1 MNESTTAVPGS
12 GHVPPPDLHDNAYA
26 GLAAEADAFDAAQWA
41 FGTGFSD
48 PLAGIDTSVPDG
60 LDAAL
65 LGAYALALGDDA
77 LIAAQRLGEWCSRAP
92 DLEEDLA
99 LANLALDLLGQARLL
114 LARAAAADPSL
125 VPDLPELDGSPA
137 PPEDRLAYFRD
148 ADAFRS
154 ATLLERPNGD
164 FAECVVRVL
173 LHATWRL
180 ALLTRLRDSADP
192 VLAAV
197 AGKGVAE
204 LAYQRDFA
212 ARWVVTLAGG
222 TDESRRRVS
231 TALAEAWPWW
241 RALLAPYDAAVRAAA
256 AGIGA
261 DPVAVAA
268 EAEEVLA
275 EVLAAAGLEAAGLEV
290 AGHADLPDGTSVP
303 TGRDGSHTA
312 DLADLLVELQ
322 QVARAHP
329 RGLW

>member
-1 MNESTTAVPGS
+1 MNHTRTD
-12 GHVPPPDLHDNAYA
+12 HVPAPGVHDNAYA

-77 LIAAQRLGEWCSRAP
+77 LVAAQRLGEWCSRAP

-99 LANLALDLLGQARLL
+99 LSNLALDLLGQARLL
-114 LARAAAADPSL
+114 LARAAAADPTL
-125 VPDLPELDGSPA
+125 VPDLPELEGSPA

-148 ADAFRS
+148 AEAFRS
-154 ATLLERPNGD
+154 ATILERPNGD

-180 ALLTRLRDSADP
+180 AVLTRLRDSADP

-197 AGKGVAE
+197 AAKGVAE

-222 TDESRRRVS
+222 TEESRRRVAD
-231 TALAEAWPWW
+231 ALIDSWPWW
-241 RALLAPYDAAVRAAA
+241 QPLLEPYDVAVRAAA

-268 EAEEVLA
+268 EARDVLA
-275 EVLAAAGLEAAGLEV
+275 EVLAAAGLATPATEV
-290 AGHADLPDGTSVP
+290 PPVP
-303 TGRDGSHTA
+303 AGRDGVHTA
-312 DLADLLVELQ
+312 DLSVLLAELQ
-322 QVARAHP
+322 QVAREHP
-329 RGLW
+329 GGLW